1 MVRVV
6 DGDTVDVR
14 LDGEVER
21 VRLLNIDTP
30 ETKHPQRGMECLGPE
45 ATAFLED
52 RLTPGEEIELEFD
65 VDQRD
70 RYGRVLAGVFA
81 DGSLVNA
88 EIARAGFGAAVYYA
102 PNRRFL
108 HEVQQAE
115 DEARAEGVGLFSDEI
130 ECTIPAAIAAFEQQ
144 VAAVPT
150 APPEEEGALEEV
162 LAAVAVVAAAAV
174 VLDESFDGLEAH
186 PTSAVGRAFRDD
198 LDDHRQRLD
207 QTMSEMSEL
216 EERTTGQIEQIREA
230 ERVEREREEAERE
243 AARVEA
249 ERAEAEREELERQ
262 EAERAAAAQ
271 AEAERAEQERQEAA
285 NREADRGRDA
295 PAVPQPDP
303 ADAPAPPRP
312 PANPPPP
319 PAPNNQAPPSPAP
332 PGPETGPP
340 GHFHKDAPTTY
351 TGPRC
356 FAPGGKWW
364 KPCG

>member
-1 MVRVV
+1 M
-6 DGDTVDVR
+6 
-14 LDGEVER
+14 ER

-230 ERVEREREEAERE
+230 ERVERER
-243 AARVEA
+243 
-249 ERAEAEREELERQ
+249 Q

-303 ADAPAPPRP
+303 ADAPAPPRL